1 MAKRKTKTN
10 KQEAEGSVRMSVS
23 FDQDDYAEL
32 KAIAESKRVSIA
44 WVVRDAVVDYL
55 TARHRPGA
63 RRQAAPVQ
71 RTYRVKT

>member
-55 TARHRPGA
+55 TARVPLFGRKGRGGA
-63 RRQAAPVQ
+63 S
-71 RTYRVKT
+71 